1 MSEDCPVFGQP
12 VFFGFDVLSIPPQEF
27 LSLNGVIFIS
37 NARRDTRVNG
47 SMKID
52 NISQSGVTMKSI
64 TITFS
69 YSDQYYD

>member
-12 VFFGFDVLSIPPQEF
+12 VFFGFDVLPPQEF

-37 NARRDTRVNG
+37 NARRDTRVNE